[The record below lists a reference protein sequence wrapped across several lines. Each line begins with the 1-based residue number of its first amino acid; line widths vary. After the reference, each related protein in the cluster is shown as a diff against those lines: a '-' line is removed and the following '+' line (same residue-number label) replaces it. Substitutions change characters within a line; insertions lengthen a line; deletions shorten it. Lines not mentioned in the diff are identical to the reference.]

1 MPEREWIGKLC
12 QLTHASSLQ
21 QICDLAYEIMG
32 NPVFISDMAHTILAY
47 TKCVEVD
54 DESWQ
59 RHIVR
64 ADLERNTIIQS
75 REVSTVHEASAETK
89 MPVVVTDGQ
98 VPYPRLIKGRSR
110 RSSWSS
116 Y

>member
-54 DESWQ
+54 GNDTSSGRTWSA
-59 RHIVR
+59 IPSSR
-64 ADLERNTIIQS
+64 A
-75 REVSTVHEASAETK
+75 
-89 MPVVVTDGQ
+89 
-98 VPYPRLIKGRSR
+98 GR
-110 RSSWSS
+110 
-116 Y
+116 

>member
-47 TKCVEVD
+47 TKCCLLYT
-54 DESWQ
+54 SP
-59 RHIVR
+59 
-64 ADLERNTIIQS
+64 S
-75 REVSTVHEASAETK
+75 
-89 MPVVVTDGQ
+89 
-98 VPYPRLIKGRSR
+98 PRDRTRSR
-110 RSSWSS
+110 MPSSA
-116 Y
+116 

>member
-54 DESWQ
+54 ASSGRTWSA
-59 RHIVR
+59 IPSSR
-64 ADLERNTIIQS
+64 A
-75 REVSTVHEASAETK
+75 
-89 MPVVVTDGQ
+89 
-98 VPYPRLIKGRSR
+98 GR
-110 RSSWSS
+110 
-116 Y
+116 